1 MIWLDLDA
9 KSALDTGTP
18 SVEAHKCAVII
29 FLLMTQVL
37 DIFHSPPMDPPPWV
51 DYGLTQNF
59 RHEIEKNDRI
69 IKTLVEL
76 TGSLW

>member
-1 MIWLDLDA
+1 
-9 KSALDTGTP
+9 
-18 SVEAHKCAVII
+18 
-29 FLLMTQVL
+29 MTQVL

-69 IKTLVEL
+69 IKTLVEVNIATHVPNNL
-76 TGSLW
+76 SKFAAIFSSNHE